1 MKNLVSKIKY
11 LLLFL
16 AFLMPVTGT
25 GQNTPE
31 FDDLKQKFRDDY
43 VFKANFTHEYHD
55 TFTGE
60 EQLTEGVIWVG
71 REQYKMQSGNNIML
85 VDGEISRV
93 YDNQKN
99 RVIISDYVE
108 EEDDFAPSRMLNGV
122 DDSYS
127 VEEHKNGDGQTV
139 IELTSDDP
147 FSVFLQVSIFLNS
160 SGIPSRIV
168 AVDQVENELITF
180 FNEGEFMMQ
189 TPDIFQFQYPE
200 DADVIDLRHD
210 S

>member
-16 AFLMPVTGT
+16 ACLMPVIGS

-31 FDDLKQKFRDDY
+31 FDDLKQTFRDDY
-43 VFKANFTHEYHD
+43 VYKANFTHEYHD

-60 EQLTEGVIWVG
+60 EQVTEGVIWVG

-93 YDNQKN
+93 YNNQKN

-127 VEEHKNGDGQTV
+127 VEEHKNEDGQTV

-168 AVDQVENELITF
+168 AVDQVENELITY

-189 TPDIFQFQYPE
+189 TPDTFQFQYPE